1 MLDIND
7 YYTIIT
13 IIYILFLL
21 ISYNKKLEKIFFKN
35 KNQKVKY
42 RSFCLIGLTFIYI
55 IIIIYIVIKYNNTIY
70 WFSLNLMILCFI
82 MNIRNELIIC
92 RRFKEYLNMYDDL
105 LQEYILIYN
114 EYPNSISDLIT
125 KVSQKKERTEL
136 IDEKIIKIEINEE
149 FYDFYCIYIPI
160 IDNGKVINFILKSDL
175 LYVTLYSEN
184 SLRK

>member
-13 IIYILFLL
+13 IIYIFFLL

-70 WFSLNLMILCFI
+70 WFSLSLMILCFI

>member
-1 MLDIND
+1 
-7 YYTIIT
+7 
-13 IIYILFLL
+13 
-21 ISYNKKLEKIFFKN
+21 
-35 KNQKVKY
+35 
-42 RSFCLIGLTFIYI
+42 
-55 IIIIYIVIKYNNTIY
+55 
-70 WFSLNLMILCFI
+70 MILCFI